1 MPLSQ
6 KAAAAVMDM
15 ILRDQANPYTYSGTG
30 NEELELALFITGTT
44 SVGTDPGDSLADG
57 DASVSGEV
65 SGTSYDRTIVEFGTA
80 ATVADPSVIQNTA
93 AITFPTAGS
102 GGWATGSSYINGW
115 SLYDVNAT
123 PSSRVSIW
131 TGAFDLGKN
140 VDENDTVTIA
150 TGNLTLRLT

>member
-1 MPLSQ
+1 MPLSR
-6 KAAAAVMDM
+6 KAAAATMDM
-15 ILRDQANPYTYSGTG
+15 ILRDQANPYTYLATG
-30 NEELELALFITGTT
+30 DQELELALFITGTT
-44 SVGTDPGDSLADG
+44 STGTDPGDTLPDG
-57 DASVSGEV
+57 DASVTGEV
-65 SGTSYDRTIVEFGTA
+65 SGTSYDRTAVEFGTA

-102 GGWATGSSYINGW
+102 GGWATGTSYINGW

-123 PSSRVSIW
+123 PANRVSIW

-150 TGNLTLRLT
+150 LNNLTLRLT